1 MFCFLDEQK
10 IRVFFFPAG
19 GKRKEHP
26 EKNLPQL
33 VAEEAAGWTALVLG

>member
-1 MFCFLDEQK
+1 MFCFLDEK
-10 IRVFFFPAG
+10 KTVSFFPAG
-19 GKRKEHP
+19 GERKERP